1 MNLLTFQQLMD
12 NVGNRSE
19 QFSELY
25 LTGMADADSLA
36 DELANIIRNQNRK
49 TPFLKRDQTSVQN
62 LTH

>member
-1 MNLLTFQQLMD
+1 MD